1 MLCFD
6 ATVKVLRNCNEQ
18 RSINDY
24 KFDVYKVRAGLVEMY
39 AFFDVDLDL
48 KPGDIVKSS
57 QVYLTNYDKSPHP
70 TELALRFGKIMTIDC
85 SKSGKA
91 SFNSKEPFVI
101 KVNGL
106 CKKPKKKTLGYVGVE
121 KRPFIA
127 VTLCVKNEEGEMFD
141 VLLVALDKKAE
152 SLFSLKQ
159 AKFIDCKAKLLRK
172 SPDDVFK
179 LVLVEYSTC

>member
-6 ATVKVLRNCNEQ
+6 ATVKVLRKCNEQ

-24 KFDVYKVRAGLVEMY
+24 KFDVYKVRAGLVDVY
-39 AFFDVDLDL
+39 AFLDEGLDL
-48 KPGDIVKSS
+48 RPGDIVRSS

-70 TELALRFGKIMTIDC
+70 TELALRFGKITTVDR
-85 SKSGKA
+85 SKDSKA

-101 KVNGL
+101 RVNGL
-106 CKKPKKKTLGYVGVE
+106 CKKSKKKTLGYVGVE

-127 VTLCVKNEEGEMFD
+127 ATLCVKNEEGEMFD

-179 LVLVEYSTC
+179 LVLVEYSIC

>member
-57 QVYLTNYDKSPHP
+57 QQADNQKDYL
-70 TELALRFGKIMTIDC
+70 
-85 SKSGKA
+85 
-91 SFNSKEPFVI
+91 
-101 KVNGL
+101 
-106 CKKPKKKTLGYVGVE
+106 
-121 KRPFIA
+121 
-127 VTLCVKNEEGEMFD
+127 
-141 VLLVALDKKAE
+141 
-152 SLFSLKQ
+152 
-159 AKFIDCKAKLLRK
+159 
-172 SPDDVFK
+172 
-179 LVLVEYSTC
+179 